1 MSSWKRSKLSSD
13 VSKGINNILPTM
25 RNSLEYKIDNQIIV
39 EIHQRE
45 FFLSVMIKGIY
56 LRYSGLGERVDI
68 TESVPYEVI

>member
-1 MSSWKRSKLSSD
+1 
-13 VSKGINNILPTM
+13 M